1 MGNPMRVYLEKAVLS
16 QGNDNKL
23 FIVLDNK
30 ERVDKYNDEP
40 GKSEL
45 SAVIDEA
52 IGKHVEFEMRFAD
65 RDKPMAEQYVSL
77 NNIHFDIVTE
87 EEVEMPEFP
96 EDSLGGINS
105 ASAELP
111 NEGEPQY
118 EGEAP
123 IETAPG
129 QEGEAPTEAAPM
141 DEQSDIENS
150 GGDIITG
157 IDEDD
162 YYDQQAMD
170 YVEPDYDQQ
179 ASDDENAFEEKDTED
194 D

>member
-1 MGNPMRVYLEKAVLS
+1 
-16 QGNDNKL
+16 
-23 FIVLDNK
+23 
-30 ERVDKYNDEP
+30 
-40 GKSEL
+40 
-45 SAVIDEA
+45 
-52 IGKHVEFEMRFAD
+52 
-65 RDKPMAEQYVSL
+65 
-77 NNIHFDIVTE
+77 
-87 EEVEMPEFP
+87 
-96 EDSLGGINS
+96 
-105 ASAELP
+105 
-111 NEGEPQY
+111 
-118 EGEAP
+118 
-123 IETAPG
+123 
-129 QEGEAPTEAAPM
+129 M